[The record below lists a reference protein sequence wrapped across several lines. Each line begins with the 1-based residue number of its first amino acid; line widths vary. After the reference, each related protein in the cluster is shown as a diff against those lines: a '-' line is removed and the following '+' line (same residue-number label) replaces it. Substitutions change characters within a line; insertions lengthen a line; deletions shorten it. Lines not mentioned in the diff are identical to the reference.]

1 MEPLEKDDLF
11 SFEALKGMSILI
23 VDDNVENISLLR
35 NYFKDLGLDILVA
48 VNGKMA
54 IDVAKKGV
62 PDAILLDIM
71 MPDLDGYGVC
81 EELKNTEI
89 TKNIPIL
96 FLTAKVATEDL
107 VHGFLV
113 GGADYIKKPIQKE
126 EVLIRV
132 RTQLLLRK
140 YSKEKDNLILKTVE
154 SNRTKSEFMA
164 RMSHE
169 LRTPMNAIL
178 GFSQLLMV
186 DAQNEKATTRENDIA
201 RIIKAGKHLLDLINE
216 VLDLSQIETGDLK
229 VRLEPINI
237 YTLKNEAIDLS
248 ISLAQGKGVQIIDEN
263 KDEGSSLYVIADRT
277 RLKQVL
283 INLTTNAIK
292 YNKENGS
299 VTLKYWVLG
308 DRLKLEVRDTGKGIP
323 DNLKENL
330 FMPFERLGAELTE
343 VQGTGIG
350 LSISKKLME
359 LMGGDI
365 HFENNVEEGSSFFID
380 VPLAE
385 QPAVVLPE
393 PQKNR
398 NVEEDN
404 SVCYKKTILYI
415 EDNPSN
421 LELVRRIMSRMNNV
435 KLISAMEAQP
445 GIRLASTEIPDL
457 ILMDL
462 HLPDIDG
469 FCAYEKI
476 KSMEAT
482 SNIPIIALSAD
493 AMAED
498 KKKALDM
505 GFQTY
510 ITKPIDV
517 DNFINVIEDVLG
529 AIE

>member
-1 MEPLEKDDLF
+1 MESVEKDDLF
-11 SFEALKGMSILI
+11 SFEALEGMSILI

-35 NYFKDLGLDILVA
+35 NFFKDLKLEIYVA
-48 VNGKMA
+48 VNGESA
-54 IDVAKKGV
+54 IDAAKKGL
-62 PDAILLDIM
+62 PDAILLDVM
-71 MPDLDGYGVC
+71 MPDLNGYEVC
-81 EELKNTEI
+81 EELKKYET
-89 TKNIPIL
+89 TKNIPII
-96 FLTAKVATEDL
+96 FLTAKVETEDL
-107 VHGFLV
+107 VKGFLV
-113 GGADYIKKPIQKE
+113 GGADYIKKPINKE

-132 RTQLLLRK
+132 RTQLILQK
-140 YSKEKDNLILKTVE
+140 YSKEKDDLILKAVA
-154 SNRTKSEFMA
+154 SNRIKSEFMA

-186 DAQNEKATTRENDIA
+186 DAQNENAKTRVNDIG
-201 RIIKAGKHLLDLINE
+201 RIMKAGKHLLDLINE

-237 YTLKNEAIDLS
+237 ATLKNEAVDLS
-248 ISLAQGKGVQIIDEN
+248 ISLAQEKKVQIIDEN
-263 KDEGSSLYVIADRT
+263 KDGEALYIVADRT

-283 INLTTNAIK
+283 INLMTNAIK
-292 YNKENGS
+292 YNKTDGR
-299 VTLKYWVLG
+299 VTLKYTTVG
-308 DRLKLEVRDTGKGIP
+308 DRLKFEVTDTGKGIP
-323 DNLKENL
+323 DELKEIL
-330 FMPFERLGAELTE
+330 FTPFERLGAELTE

-365 HFENNVEEGSSFFID
+365 NFVSKVGEGSSFFID

-385 QPAVVLPE
+385 QPAIGRLE
-393 PQKNR
+393 PKKVRPVQ
-398 NVEEDN
+398 EESSDFE
-404 SVCYKKTILYI
+404 KKTILYI
-415 EDNPSN
+415 EDNASN
-421 LELVRRIMSRMNNV
+421 LELVRRIISRMNDL

-445 GIRLASTEIPDL
+445 GIRLASTELPDL

-469 FCAYEKI
+469 FSAFEKI
-476 KSMEAT
+476 KSMEET

-493 AMAED
+493 AMEDD

-505 GFQTY
+505 GFRTY

-517 DNFINVIEDVLG
+517 DNFLSVIEEVLG
-529 AIE
+529 AIK